1 MPSLS
6 ARSTS
11 ALPCSRMST
20 HLWSPLAHRDSAVL
34 PFSSC
39 LQLCYLLTHRTA
51 QTQKQA
57 ATRVGPGQPSRVLC
71 LCGGAAFLGSAR
83 KSIRLDLQRK
93 QQYMMR
99 RHDCD
104 LHVAVSSL
112 FNEPLDELRLS
123 IEGSK
128 MKVGFSFIVCGVDA
142 LATANTVHS
151 RHSTSFLTPCVYSPC
166 CFRARAPTPPR
177 HSKFRISSGEYSH
190 SLFLDTDCCRPS
202 ACNQAGKGQKFQ
214 KKIVNLAFLMSFTRC
229 VKPRCCFSTS
239 SGHFFLRFPAI
250 FRGAGRACSG
260 PIASVRNFFFHLIIF
275 LLTLFFGTPI
285 CLFATPE
292 FVTSQSSHI
301 GLLRL
306 LGPNIWAREE
316 RKRSVRG
323 WKHSACSPNFVRF
336 NNPGPETEEKERPRD
351 NLEMS
356 SGARRCPPRAL

>member
-112 FNEPLDELRLS
+112 FNKPLDKLRLS

-128 MKVGFSFIVCGVDA
+128 MKVGLSFIICGVDA

-151 RHSTSFLTPCVYSPC
+151 RHSTSFLTPCVHSPC
-166 CFRARAPTPPR
+166 CYRARTPTPLR
-177 HSKFRISSGEYSH
+177 HSKFRISSGEYSL
-190 SLFLDTDCCRPS
+190 SLFFRTQI
-202 ACNQAGKGQKFQ
+202 AAGPVLAITQKKAENPKENQKFCILDVIY
-214 KKIVNLAFLMSFTRC
+214 KVREPTLL
-229 VKPRCCFSTS
+229 
-239 SGHFFLRFPAI
+239 FFNILRTLFPASSSP
-250 FRGAGRACSG
+250 FPRRGTRRFGSHRLRTEFPFPHNTNSLNLVFWDANL
-260 PIASVRNFFFHLIIF
+260 SVH
-275 LLTLFFGTPI
+275 
-285 CLFATPE
+285 
-292 FVTSQSSHI
+292 
-301 GLLRL
+301 
-306 LGPNIWAREE
+306 
-316 RKRSVRG
+316 
-323 WKHSACSPNFVRF
+323 HS
-336 NNPGPETEEKERPRD
+336 
-351 NLEMS
+351 
-356 SGARRCPPRAL
+356 